1 MSPSMA
7 LSPSSKPRWPADR
20 RGRSLWQRLRC
31 HMLAAVQCLAI
42 SVLAA
47 PVLTAPVLA
56 AQQERPDEEVRSLI
70 KKAMHEKH
78 DFADKYEAQVWL
90 VDMAGRLEKRAP
102 KIPAAER
109 LHVLR
114 RVHAIST
121 EFGLNPQLVLAVID
135 VESRFDRFAVSK
147 AGARGLMQVMPFW
160 REEIGEPTDNL
171 FDVDT
176 NLRYGC
182 AILKIYL
189 AREKERLAPALARYN
204 GSYGQGWYPSLVMN
218 AFYNRWFVMQD
229 RRTVMTA
236 SGQKVA
242 APLAS
247 ASASKPTAGAT
258 AAGSARQN

>member
-7 LSPSSKPRWPADR
+7 LSPSSKPLWPGKHR
-20 RGRSLWQRLRC
+20 PLSLWQRICR
-31 HMLAAVQCLAI
+31 

-47 PVLTAPVLA
+47 ALLLAVPVLTAPVEA
-56 AQQERPDEEVRSLI
+56 AQQERPSDEVRALI

-114 RVHAIST
+114 RVHAIAT

-218 AFYNRWFVMQD
+218 AFYNHWFVMQD

-236 SGQKVA
+236 SGQNVA
-242 APLAS
+242 APLATTTA
-247 ASASKPTAGAT
+247 ASAAGA
-258 AAGSARQN
+258 RQH